1 MSNGRRWIKRN
12 QKTAEL
18 KPNLVL
24 IDIHLRGLM
33 NGIEAAKEIY
43 DKFPIPSIYLTANS
57 DPNTF
62 EKAKLTEPLAYLN
75 KPF

>member
-1 MSNGRRWIKRN
+1 
-12 QKTAEL
+12 
-18 KPNLVL
+18 
-24 IDIHLRGLM
+24 M

-75 KPF
+75 KPFWERELNNTIELTLSH